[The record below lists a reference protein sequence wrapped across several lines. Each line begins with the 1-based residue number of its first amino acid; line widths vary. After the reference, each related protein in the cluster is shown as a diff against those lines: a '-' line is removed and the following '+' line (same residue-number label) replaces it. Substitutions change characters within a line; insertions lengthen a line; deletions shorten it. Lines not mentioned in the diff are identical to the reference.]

1 MQNIYGII
9 CFLLLLYLSV
19 LVSVSVSVFY
29 YLHFLQDAF
38 QVTLDAFCISLELPN
53 V

>member
-1 MQNIYGII
+1 MQKIYGII
-9 CFLLLLYLSV
+9 CFLLPLYLSV
-19 LVSVSVSVFY
+19 LVPVSVFY